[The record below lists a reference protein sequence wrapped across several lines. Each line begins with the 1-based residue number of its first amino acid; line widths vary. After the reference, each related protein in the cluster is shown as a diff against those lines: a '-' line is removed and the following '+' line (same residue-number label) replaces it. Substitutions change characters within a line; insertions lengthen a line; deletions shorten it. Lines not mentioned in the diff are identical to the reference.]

1 MTFRSETHVDRMA
14 DGNQKKFSDTLSI
27 LLTGTN
33 TCDAGKI
40 DEASKSARQMN
51 VPLERALIML
61 GHASEHSLR
70 SIIQAQEMIKDGKI
84 TLEMAV
90 KALRF
95 AKQNHLD
102 LDEAINVLNS
112 IHKKTMV
119 ISSITNDLTKLLLD
133 AGMINQ
139 EQLGRALTRSS
150 ESGMQ
155 MGRILVLNRDLSSW
169 MMLSAL
175 NAQIHVRD
183 GKISKDQAVQALTTV
198 GRRRV
203 SVEQALFE
211 LGLYREQPGQTV
223 KIGELIQMAGFM
235 GESDMLEC
243 LEIEIVKEKQF
254 GQILLEQ
261 GHVTHPLLE
270 AAVYLQDMVS
280 NDTLKA
286 YQAADALRQVR
297 VREVSVYQA
306 VAELQPPPQLTPPVL
321 KMSDLL
327 DQAGVA
333 TKSATAQITDV
344 NEESSIRLGK
354 KLLGAGLVTESMLYT
369 ALRCYSL
376 LREGFVSNDQA
387 VNILQYVQNAQ
398 KAATT
403 IDEAL
408 VKLGLLVPS
417 RMQWIWT

>member
-1 MTFRSETHVDRMA
+1 MA

-211 LGLYREQPGQTV
+211 LGLYREPPGQTV